1 MALTSGIALGWAV
14 LLSLYIRG
22 RLVWGHWPR
31 LSAEDPKDVGEG
43 LHYTL
48 AGYTTATMAI
58 CTLAVFVILA
68 GLGTIE
74 QKGCRTAKAT
84 AFAVAMT
91 SVLMVF
97 FGPWVSWYLD

>member
-1 MALTSGIALGWAV
+1 
-14 LLSLYIRG
+14 
-22 RLVWGHWPR
+22 
-31 LSAEDPKDVGEG
+31 
-43 LHYTL
+43 
-48 AGYTTATMAI
+48 MAI